1 MSNLVRHLR
10 GNFVAYLAL
19 FMSLGGTT
27 YAAATLPANSVGAK
41 QLKKNAV
48 LASKIRNGA
57 VTEAKIAD
65 NTVTGARVKDD
76 SLTGA
81 DILESSLGKV
91 PSATAADT
99 AANATQALDAE
110 NAKGALFA
118 LNADALGG
126 LGPDAY
132 EKVPTT
138 TQYFTIPAT
147 ALVDA
152 DGQNRANV
160 FVVNSVRGTE
170 QWCTKSGGDPLQAAV
185 NLPQGATIVSE
196 AVDYEDDPG
205 TTASNGTVSLTR
217 MPFFAADGWYAD
229 IFSDSMVNI
238 GNPPGAPGTF
248 FDQTPAPDTNV
259 VDNSQYTYTMISTPI
274 AGAAVCAIQ
283 IGYTVPPS

>member
-1 MSNLVRHLR
+1 MSNLVQHLR
-10 GNFVAYLAL
+10 GNLVAYLAL
-19 FMSLGGTT
+19 FISLGGTT
-27 YAAATLPANSVGAK
+27 YAATALPANSVGAK

-48 LASKIRNGA
+48 LTSKIKDGA
-57 VTEAKIAD
+57 VTEAKITD
-65 NTVTGARVKDD
+65 NAVTGAKVTDD

-81 DILESSLGKV
+81 DILEASLGKV

-99 AANATQALDAE
+99 AASAAHATDAQD
-110 NAKGALFA
+110 ATVAQFA
-118 LNADALGG
+118 LNANALGG
-126 LGPDAY
+126 LEPEAF

-138 TQYFTIPAT
+138 TQYLTIPAT

-160 FVVNSVRGTE
+160 LVVNSVAGTE
-170 QWCTKSGGDPLQAAV
+170 QWCTKSGGDPLQAGV

-217 MPFFAADGWYAD
+217 MPFLFEVDGWYAD
-229 IFSDSMVNI
+229 IFSDSMINI
-238 GNPPGAPGTF
+238 EMGDIGAVI
-248 FDQTPAPDTNV
+248 DETPAQDTNV
-259 VDNSQYTYTMISTPI
+259 VDNARYAYTTISTPV

-283 IGYTVPPS
+283 IGYMVPQS